1 MGMLMHHTW
10 LNQQKAEKA
19 KVEPIKEPV
28 QEKEPEEEKSAE
40 PVRKT
45 AGRRKASK

>member
-10 LNQQKAEKA
+10 LEQQKAEKA
-19 KVEPIKEPV
+19 DVKPIEKPV
-28 QEKEPEEEKSAE
+28 EEKPEMPVKEE
-40 PVRKT
+40 PARKT

>member
-19 KVEPIKEPV
+19 DVKPMKEP
-28 QEKEPEEEKSAE
+28 EKEPETPVKTDSE
-40 PVRKT
+40 PARKT